1 MSVNI
6 KIKLLILDSDQKY
19 LKRFVNSLG
28 NQYAGT
34 FELYVYETL
43 EGAMDC
49 VKSRRINVFLASDTF
64 VVDTREVPDHCAFAY
79 LTDSAAY
86 AMVRDETAIG
96 KYQKLSNICKEIQ
109 LLHSN
114 HLTDVVVK
122 SEGAAKLILFSSPAG
137 GVGNSTLAAAYAVYL
152 AREGAKV
159 LYVNLEPTGDTNL
172 YFEGNGK
179 YTMENILYE
188 LLSQKKNMQEKI
200 LHMVQESEDGVSYF
214 ESPGFAAVFDDM
226 GDEQTSSL
234 IQLLCSQSQYQYV
247 LLDMEYGSSKNMQFI
262 MDRAERCIM
271 VSDGTDTA
279 NAKTVR
285 AIDTLK
291 MRNEAYLD
299 KLLIGYN
306 RFSSK
311 YGKALE
317 KDGIAQLTGVGRIE
331 GAAPKD
337 LIHAIS
343 EKGIF
348 KEL

>member
-1 MSVNI
+1 MAVNI
-6 KIKLLILDSDQKY
+6 KIKLLLLDSDQKY
-19 LKRFVNSLG
+19 LDRFVNALS

-49 VKSRRINVFLASDTF
+49 VKNRRINVFLASDAFIVETK
-64 VVDTREVPDHCAFAY
+64 EIPDHCAFAY

-96 KYQKLSNICKEIQ
+96 KYQKLSGICKEIQ

-122 SEGAAKLILFSSPAG
+122 TEGAAKLMLFSSPAG

-159 LYVNLEPTGDTNL
+159 LYVNLEATGDTNL

-200 LHMVQESEDGVSYF
+200 LHMVQETGDGVRFF
-214 ESPGFAAVFDDM
+214 ESPAYAAVFDDM
-226 GDEQTSSL
+226 GAEQMNSL
-234 IQLLCSQSQYQYV
+234 IQLLCSQNQYQYV
-247 LLDMEYGSSKNMQFI
+247 VLDMDYESNESMQFI
-262 MDRAERCIM
+262 IDRAERYIM

-279 NAKTVR
+279 NLKTAR

-291 MRNEAYLD
+291 LKNEAYLD
-299 KLLIGYN
+299 KLLIGYS

-331 GAAPKD
+331 GASAKD
-337 LIHAIS
+337 LIRAIS

-348 KEL
+348 KEF